1 LDGLRLVGPD
11 HDVEGLW
18 YNLGC
23 NGVGLLPSLVSGKK
37 VAKQLREYLGR
48 KGS

>member
-37 VAKQLREYLGR
+37 VAKQLRERLG
-48 KGS
+48 